1 MNNEAPIESPDA
13 LAALPAVPV
22 AAPEAAALESFS
34 LGDFWSQTVNQLI
47 AVDAIAALTREV
59 ALQSELCHRDAGM
72 LTLRVEHESLC
83 QPAAREKLQSALQAA
98 LQEPSLTLKV
108 EVGATADTPARRN
121 NAAQVERQ
129 RAAQA
134 LIENDPFVQ
143 DMIRHWGARI
153 VPGSVKS
160 VV

>member
-1 MNNEAPIESPDA
+1 MNNEASVEPTED
-13 LAALPAVPV
+13 LAALPNVP
-22 AAPEAAALESFS
+22 ADSSEEATLESTG

-47 AVDAIAALTREV
+47 ATDAIAALTREV
-59 ALQSELCHRDAGM
+59 ALQSELCRRHAGA

-98 LQEPSLTLKV
+98 LQEPSLTLRV
-108 EVGATADTPARRN
+108 EVGATTDTPARRN
-121 NAAQVERQ
+121 SAAQVERQ
-129 RAAQA
+129 RTAQA

-143 DMIRHWGARI
+143 DMIRNWGARI

-160 VV
+160 VL